1 MARFHFCMKWSP
13 VLPSAWSGSTST
25 SSLKCCKHLPPLC
38 PKFGRQML
46 NTLQLLSTVHVYSFW
61 KVPGGD
67 MTALVF
73 ELSSCIGLN
82 WIILLTS
89 PMDSQVIGRELI
101 IPSTSTNNVRRDSSL
116 RLSPFTISEHS
127 WKDASCRS
135 NLSFPYSSHVT
146 CHWKITFPT

>member
-1 MARFHFCMKWSP
+1 M
-13 VLPSAWSGSTST
+13 PSAWSGSTST

-38 PKFGRQML
+38 PKFVRQML

-61 KVPGGD
+61 KVLGGD
-67 MTALVF
+67 MTTLVF

-101 IPSTSTNNVRRDSSL
+101 IPSTSTNNVQRDSSL
-116 RLSPFTISEHS
+116 RLSPFLSIAERMLLADRICHS
-127 WKDASCRS
+127 HTRPMLLAIGGLRFQLNQYLLIHFK
-135 NLSFPYSSHVT
+135 
-146 CHWKITFPT
+146 K